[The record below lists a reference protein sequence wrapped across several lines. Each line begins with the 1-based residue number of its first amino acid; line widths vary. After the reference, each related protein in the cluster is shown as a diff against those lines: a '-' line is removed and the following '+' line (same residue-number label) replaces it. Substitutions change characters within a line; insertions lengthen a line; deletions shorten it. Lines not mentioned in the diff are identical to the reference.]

1 MDYFIKTLQSMGKNT
16 KLKDLKGL
24 NEIKKAEMHDIVGG
38 EVRETKPKKD
48 RWFSFCGG
56 KIRQ

>member
-1 MDYFIKTLQSMGKNT
+1 MNYIKTFKSMGKNK
-16 KLKDLKGL
+16 KLVDLKGL
-24 NEIKKAEMHDIVGG
+24 NEIKKQEMHDIVGG
-38 EVRETKPKKD
+38 EVQETKPKKD